1 MKETRLQ
8 KSMMSCLQSRYEDLR
23 IYTYIGNVLIA
34 VNPFQS
40 INIYDDEVWLKSIK
54 INIKVHFSFELCS
67 FSFVCIIT

>member
-40 INIYDDEVWLKSIK
+40 VNIYDNEVW
-54 INIKVHFSFELCS
+54 
-67 FSFVCIIT
+67 